1 MSNNPKTLVR
11 LWAALSSD
19 FECLMAQYMQ
29 SKGWLYE
36 DFASLCRKTRITL
49 VMHVTQ
55 GKGKTKDEYYNRVT
69 DMILQIC
76 KDLWLKAGTEESE
89 INKSSRPKTLDD
101 DKMEMKRAL
110 GGFFLLYTM
119 YEKQPIRDRVK
130 ISLGMEDVKSM
141 KKFCDNLQSL
151 VPRLHNEVVF
161 MIKSLMFINAF
172 YYCIYA
178 EEFRF
183 DTPTRYFLNSSKSDV
198 VQLTRR
204 MRDQQDVL
212 AYSTT
217 HETVENA
224 FNSMGH
230 VKNVVAKDVM
240 KTVQPAMLYKHMS
253 EESVFSM
260 LVKTLPLECIRDAFV
275 KLDKLVDTPVATLE
289 TLTATEAIDRRM
301 MMETRRRM
309 ERARKK
315 ATQAMGRDGEHKAI
329 RPYVREGG
337 IFGRKKE
344 VEEGEDRMKK
354 RERGACNGNLWTYIN
369 GHDFDKPM
377 GEKRENPPPVPSTST
392 GASTASHTFKTD
404 QMDEDD
410 DDDL

>member
-19 FECLMAQYMQ
+19 FECLMAHFMA
-29 SKGWLYE
+29 SAGWKYR
-36 DFASLCRKTRITL
+36 DFARLCRTTQISL

-55 GKGKTKDEYYNRVT
+55 GRGKTKDEYYDRVT

-76 KDLWLKAGTEESE
+76 KDLWLKAGTEVGR
-89 INKSSRPKTLDD
+89 SSRPKTSEDS
-101 DKMEMKRAL
+101 KMEMKRAL
-110 GGFFLLYTM
+110 GGFYLVYTM

-130 ISLGMEDVKSM
+130 ISLGIEDLKSM
-141 KKFCDNLQSL
+141 KLFCGSL
-151 VPRLHNEVVF
+151 KHLGNQLNNEVVF
-161 MIKSLMFINAF
+161 MVKYLMFVNAF
-172 YYCIYA
+172 HYCTYA

-212 AYSTT
+212 AYSST
-217 HETVENA
+217 HKTVEHV
-224 FNSMGH
+224 FVQMGKIKNSM
-230 VKNVVAKDVM
+230 AKDVI
-240 KTVQPAMLYKHMS
+240 KTIQPAMLAKHMTHN
-253 EESVFSM
+253 SVFSM
-260 LVKTLPLECIRDAFV
+260 LVKTLPLESIREALV
-275 KLDKLVDTPVATLE
+275 KLDKLVDTPVATLQ

-301 MMETRRRM
+301 AMETRRRM

-315 ATQAMGRDGEHKAI
+315 AAQAMHRDGEHKAI

-377 GEKRENPPPVPSTST
+377 GEQREKPPPAPSTSA
-392 GASTASHTFKTD
+392 GASHPFTMND
-404 QMDEDD
+404 MDVDEDEE
-410 DDDL
+410 